1 VYLKILIV
9 CSQPGK
15 PQHMDADFIKDYE
28 SACLTIFRRFAM
40 NEISILVG
48 GKAGDG
54 IRQAG
59 HTLARLLNRI
69 GYRIFFYDDYP
80 SLIRGGH
87 NFSIIRAS
95 QKRII
100 AHKETVDLIVALN
113 QDTVEKHKNR
123 LNDNGMILFDTK
135 KADAQGVGLDFM
147 GIVKELKGVPIMRNT
162 AALGALAKVLG
173 AEWSVL
179 ERVMM
184 DTMEKQIDLNL
195 KIAQYAYDQVE
206 KAYLPLPKLNQNPLP
221 LLSGNEAI
229 ALGAVKAG
237 LNMYIAYPM
246 TPASAILHYLAA
258 HEDDLGVVTL
268 HPESEIGVALIALGA
283 AYAGAKAMVG
293 TSGGGFALMTE
304 ALSLAGQGELP
315 IVFVVSQRPG
325 PSTGVPTYTMQGDL
339 PFVIH
344 SGHGEF
350 VKVVLAPGDAEEAFY
365 LTGLAVNLAWQLQV
379 PSFVLSDKHLSESI
393 FSFDADLDKVK
404 PAEPLLWDGQGEYKR
419 YLDSENGIS
428 PLAFPGNPSA
438 IVKAT
443 SYEHDE
449 YGITTEEPEQIARM
463 QKKRL
468 RKRKTLMDELS
479 KHEQVKVY
487 GNMESKTAIICW
499 GSTKG
504 ACIEVAEELGL
515 KVVQPLVLE
524 PLPIESF
531 KEALEGV
538 DKIIAVEVNATGQLA
553 TLLSGHGICIDDMVL
568 RFDAR
573 PFTVDVLLDK
583 VKEVLS

>member
-1 VYLKILIV
+1 MEELSILI
-9 CSQPGK
+9 
-15 PQHMDADFIKDYE
+15 
-28 SACLTIFRRFAM
+28 
-40 NEISILVG
+40 G

-59 HTLARLLNRI
+59 QTLARLLNRM

-95 QKRII
+95 KKKIL
-100 AHKETVDLIVALN
+100 AHKEKVDLIVALN
-113 QDTVEKHKNR
+113 QDAVEKHRHR
-123 LNDNGMILFDTK
+123 LNSGGVILYDSK
-135 KADAQGVGLDFM
+135 KVEAQGVGIDFM
-147 GIVKELKGVPIMRNT
+147 GLVKELEGAPIMRNT
-162 AALGALAKVLG
+162 AALGALAKVLNID
-173 AEWSVL
+173 WPLL
-179 ERVMM
+179 ERVIT
-184 DTMEKQIDLNL
+184 DTIEKEVDLNL
-195 KIAQYAYDQVE
+195 KIAHSAYNQVE
-206 KAYLPLPKLNQNPLP
+206 KTCFSVPNLNQKMLPLV
-221 LLSGNEAI
+221 SGNEAI
-229 ALGAVKAG
+229 ALGAVQAG

-246 TPASAILHYLAA
+246 TPASAILHYLAE
-258 HEDDLGVVTL
+258 HEDDLGVVTI
-268 HPESEIGVALIALGA
+268 HPESEIGVALMALGA

-304 ALSLAGQGELP
+304 ALSLSGQGEFP

-339 PFVIH
+339 SFVIH

-350 VKVVLAPGDAEEAFY
+350 AKLVLAPGDAEEAFY
-365 LTGLAVNLAWQLQV
+365 LTGLAMNLAWKFQI
-379 PSFVLSDKHLSESI
+379 PCFVLSDKHLSESI
-393 FSFDADLDKVK
+393 FSFDADPDKVK
-404 PAEPLLWDGQGEYKR
+404 PEDPLLWDGKGEYKR
-419 YLDSENGIS
+419 YLDTLNGIS
-428 PLAFPGNPSA
+428 PLAFPGNPA
-438 IVKAT
+438 AMVKAT

-449 YGITTEEPEQIARM
+449 YGITTEESEQIARM

-468 RKRKTLMDELS
+468 RKKKTMEDELARY
-479 KHEQVKVY
+479 EQVKVY
-487 GNMESKTAIICW
+487 GDPESKTVLLCW

-524 PLPIESF
+524 PLPITPLREVLSD
-531 KEALEGV
+531 A
-538 DKIIAVEVNATGQLA
+538 DKIIDVEVNATGQLA
-553 TLLSGHGICIDDMVL
+553 KHLSGHGICIDDMIL

-573 PFTVDVLLDK
+573 PFTVDVLLEK